1 MIKRSIVIALTL
13 KLSPNLNP
21 RTWVNLGLG
30 VYTHFHIAVLQYFCE
45 LSRDGVKLS
54 FPLQD

>member
-1 MIKRSIVIALTL
+1 MKRSIVIALTL

-21 RTWVNLGLG
+21 QTQVNLDLG
-30 VYTHFHIAVLQYFCE
+30 VYTHFHIAILQYFCE
-45 LSRDGVKLS
+45 VSRDAAKLS

>member
-1 MIKRSIVIALTL
+1 MVKRSIVTALTL
-13 KLSPNLNP
+13 KLSPNLNAQ
-21 RTWVNLGLG
+21 TQVNLDLG

-45 LSRDGVKLS
+45 VSRDGVKLS